1 MNKNSNTN
9 DGGQTPKNYIGFLD
23 KSMSHIA
30 SSTTWYDMLSIVGVF
45 LVASVVFGLLAGLLA
60 EKEVGAALAY
70 VLTFIS
76 TIGYVFILSRR
87 RSYITFPKIVF
98 RRVNPQIL
106 LAGIIMMFAVS
117 IVTSPLLALMPDSWM
132 SSVDEMLEGGFWAIM
147 TAVVMAPILEE
158 YLFRGVIQSSLIA
171 RLGTARG
178 IIVGAAIFGVIHFVP
193 QQVVYAFALGLVLG
207 FVYYMSKSLVTVIAL
222 HFINNGIAF
231 LVSMIAED
239 QQMLEIELLG
249 DGWLYY
255 TVYSIAVLLIVG
267 AIFVV
272 VREIKN
278 EKKRGAEAEIL
289 HENN

>member
-239 QQMLEIELLG
+239 QQVLEIELLG